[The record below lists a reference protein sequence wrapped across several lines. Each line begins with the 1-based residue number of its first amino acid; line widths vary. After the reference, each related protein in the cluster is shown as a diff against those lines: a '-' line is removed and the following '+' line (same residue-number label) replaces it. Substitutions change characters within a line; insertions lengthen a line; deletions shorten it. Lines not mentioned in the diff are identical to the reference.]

1 MMKLTIVKFKR
12 GKNNRLTTNFT
23 ELSKDVLVTKYIE
36 DLIEPQLK
44 NVIVKEYSK
53 KQSENVNIEVLDIDG
68 FINLIEQIDKRLSQ
82 LFENFRNSKELKT
95 KNEILN
101 EIQDINSLNSLIR
114 DYFSM
119 LRNKRRK
126 KDLFIYYS

>member
-1 MMKLTIVKFKR
+1 MKLTIVKFKR

>member
-1 MMKLTIVKFKR
+1 MRLTIVKFKR
-12 GKNNRLTTNFT
+12 GQNNKLTTNFK

-44 NVIVKEYSK
+44 NVVVKEYFN
-53 KQSENVNIEVLDIDG
+53 KQSENVNIEVLDEARL
-68 FINLIEQIDKRLSQ
+68 INLIGQIDERLSQ
-82 LFENFRNSKELKT
+82 LFDNFRNSKELKT

-101 EIQDINSLNSLIR
+101 EIQDINSLNSFIR

-119 LRNKRRK
+119 FRYK
-126 KDLFIYYS
+126 KKIKDVFIYYS